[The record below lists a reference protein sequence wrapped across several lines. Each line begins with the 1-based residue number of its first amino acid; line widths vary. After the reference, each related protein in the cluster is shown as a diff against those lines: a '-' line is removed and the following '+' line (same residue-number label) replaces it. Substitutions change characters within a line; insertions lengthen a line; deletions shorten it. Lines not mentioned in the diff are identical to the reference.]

1 MRIILL
7 GAPGAGKGTQARFLS
22 ELYHVPVISTGEM
35 LREAVQSQSKLG
47 LLVKS
52 IMEKGALVSDG
63 IMVDLIKER
72 LKQKDC
78 SSGYLL
84 DGFPRTIP
92 QAEALK
98 ENGIVV
104 DYVINIHVHDEEIK
118 KRLSGRRVHLA
129 SGRTYHNLY
138 NPPKRPNIDDE
149 SGEPLVTRDDDALA
163 TVERRLRVYHEMSE
177 PLIAYYRSCA
187 KNNTPHPVYILLDG
201 TKTIDGIRQQ
211 LTHSLK

>member
-22 ELYHVPVISTGEM
+22 ELYHVPVISTGEI
-35 LREAVQSQSKLG
+35 LRAAVQSQSKLG

-52 IMEKGALVSDG
+52 IMEKGALVSDD
-63 IMVDLIKER
+63 IMIGLIKER
-72 LKQKDC
+72 LEQKDC

-98 ENGIVV
+98 KNEIVV
-104 DYVINIHVHDEEIK
+104 DYVLNIHVPDEEIK
-118 KRLSGRRVHLA
+118 KRLTGRRVHIA

-149 SGEPLVTRDDDALA
+149 SGEPLATRGDDTIA

-177 PLIAYYRSCA
+177 PLIDYYSHFT
-187 KNNTPHPVYILLDG
+187 KKNTPHPVYILIDG
-201 TKTIDGIRQQ
+201 TKTIDEIRKQ
-211 LTHSLK
+211 LAHSLK